1 MASHELLQGL
11 IEATVASSAAIVLV
25 LALRLP
31 MRRMFGAQVAYVLWV
46 LVPLMLVATL
56 LPAGTLREA
65 RIPVAQVLALP
76 SVLAVA
82 AMPVQAG
89 VNWRA
94 VLLVLWLVGALALL
108 GWLTVVQ
115 LRFMRSVGTLQRA
128 SDGYRV
134 QHDAAGLPATVGVLR
149 PRILL
154 PKHFETQFSASQQ
167 QLMLAHEQTH
177 IARGDHL
184 WNALSALLQCVFWF
198 NPLLHVAQN
207 RYRQD
212 QELACDACVMAQC
225 PEVRSVYG
233 HTLLQQQLT
242 TQATPLG
249 CHFGFSH
256 PLKERIL
263 MLKQPSPSRLRRSV
277 GGLLVATL
285 VSGVSLVAWAAQ
297 PQSVPSAVP
306 HAASA
311 PRAQP
316 QVNISSR
323 MTNPPVYPADAMQ
336 EGKEGTVVLVV
347 DINAQGAVTGAK
359 VARSSGDARLDQAAL
374 SAVPKWTF
382 NPAMEN
388 GKPVAGQ
395 VRVPVQFAMHEPPAA
410 SSSTDPRSAAINGGT
425 SVNTNWGGYDSMM
438 KSLRGNWITCQQPS
452 TEGC

>member
-11 IEATVASSAAIVLV
+11 IVATVAGSAAIVLV

-31 MRRMFGAQVAYVLWV
+31 MRRMFGAQVAYALWL

-56 LPAGTLREA
+56 LPAGTLREVHV
-65 RIPVAQVLALP
+65 PVAQVLALP

-82 AMPVQAG
+82 AMPVHVG
-89 VNWRA
+89 VNWRV

-108 GWLTVVQ
+108 GWLAVAQ

-134 QHDAAGLPATVGVLR
+134 QYDAAGLPATVGVLR

-154 PKHFETQFSASQQ
+154 PKYFETQFSTSQQ

-198 NPLLHVAQN
+198 NPLLHVAQR

-212 QELACDACVMAQC
+212 QELACDACVMAQR

-263 MLKQPSPSRLRRSV
+263 MLKQPSPSRLRRSA
-277 GGLLVATL
+277 GGLLVAAL

-297 PQSVPSAVP
+297 PQSASSAQSP
-306 HAASA
+306 ASSA
-311 PRAQP
+311 PGAQP
-316 QVNISSR
+316 EVNISSR
-323 MTNPPVYPADAMQ
+323 ITNPPAYPADALQ
-336 EGKEGTVVLVV
+336 AGKEGTVVLVV

-359 VARSSGDARLDQAAL
+359 VARSSGDARLDQSAL
-374 SAVPKWTF
+374 SVVPKWKF

-395 VRVPVQFAMHEPPAA
+395 VRVPVEFLMHEPPAA
-410 SSSTDPRSAAINGGT
+410 SSSTDPRSAAISDGT
-425 SVNTNWGGYDSMM
+425 SVNTNWGGYDAMM
-438 KSLRGNWITCQQPS
+438 HSLRGNWITGQQPS